1 MRKLFFAIC
10 FSLLP
15 LSWVQAKVTEVMTQ
29 QDIPQ
34 KQVSQQTTPETKVIT
49 KEDLSDFL
57 EERIRA
63 VKIIDKK
70 DVDQRATDTQP
81 SDEFFIKN
89 SDYCINNGSSKDE
102 MTDQLYSIFEQEGI
116 YLK

>member
-1 MRKLFFAIC
+1 MRKLFFAIY

-49 KEDLSDFL
+49 KEDLFN
-57 EERIRA
+57 A
-63 VKIIDKK
+63 AYNVVK
-70 DVDQRATDTQP
+70 
-81 SDEFFIKN
+81 
-89 SDYCINNGSSKDE
+89 
-102 MTDQLYSIFEQEGI
+102 LIFESSI
-116 YLK
+116 YMEYVKENKYD